1 MIAVQI
7 ISLMFI
13 SNAAYAGVIIT
24 GSRLIYDSSKK
35 EASVAI
41 RNPDEGMPYLIQSWV
56 DNYSSNNTQ
65 KPPFVVT
72 PPLFRLDGKQ
82 ENILR
87 VMLTGGALPNDKE
100 SIFWV
105 NIKAI
110 PATQKNA
117 VNRLSISI
125 NSKMKLIYRPR
136 NLFNGASEA
145 YKKVTFSR
153 VNNQLQITNP
163 TPYYISFSR
172 IYINNQPIKESV
184 MVSPFDKKVLSQPIG
199 ASAQISWGT
208 INDYGGITPRQN
220 VVL

>member
-1 MIAVQI
+1 
-7 ISLMFI
+7 
-13 SNAAYAGVIIT
+13 
-24 GSRLIYDSSKK
+24 
-35 EASVAI
+35 
-41 RNPDEGMPYLIQSWV
+41 
-56 DNYSSNNTQ
+56 
-65 KPPFVVT
+65 
-72 PPLFRLDGKQ
+72 
-82 ENILR
+82 
-87 VMLTGGALPNDKE
+87 
-100 SIFWV
+100 
-105 NIKAI
+105 
-110 PATQKNA
+110 
-117 VNRLSISI
+117 
-125 NSKMKLIYRPR
+125 MKLIYRPQ
-136 NLFNGASEA
+136 NLFKGANEA

>member
-1 MIAVQI
+1 MLKIGMIAVQI

-35 EASVAI
+35 EASVAV
-41 RNPDEGMPYLIQSWV
+41 RNPDEGTPYLIQSWV

-65 KPPFVVT
+65 KTPFIVT

-87 VMLTGGALPNDKE
+87 IMLTGGALPNDKE

-110 PATQKNA
+110 PATQRNA
-117 VNRLSISI
+117 VNL
-125 NSKMKLIYRPR
+125 L
-136 NLFNGASEA
+136 L
-145 YKKVTFSR
+145 
-153 VNNQLQITNP
+153 
-163 TPYYISFSR
+163 
-172 IYINNQPIKESV
+172 
-184 MVSPFDKKVLSQPIG
+184 
-199 ASAQISWGT
+199 
-208 INDYGGITPRQN
+208 TPR
-220 VVL
+220 